1 MRTILLLICLVA
13 PLLLTTGAGSW
24 SAVRPTAC
32 PDLVPGLALSDDTLD
47 VGQIFDATFSATNN
61 GDSTTGGFTIHWYI
75 DPATQP
81 PTVDTPATKHTR
93 LLGLLPGKSGSWT
106 EGGRYSFNQPGLHTI
121 YVWVDK
127 ANEVTPECD
136 ETNNL
141 RGWSF
146 QVGQTPGCVVDAFE
160 AGGDNA
166 CSAASLA
173 ATDGSTYNHNLCP
186 SGDVDWV
193 YFQGQAGVDYR
204 IVADN
209 LGSEVD
215 LLVMPYDKCEGAPSQ
230 KADAALSPFV
240 VVNYPVAE
248 SGPVY
253 LQIRH
258 YSDTHPVGDTGY
270 RLSVTARCSADI
282 YEPDNLCPSAREM
295 GANGPTQRH
304 SFCEAGDEDW
314 LRIPAVGGHSY
325 SLSTANWE
333 AKSQPLL
340 QLYNSCSGE
349 PLLTSSPRGS
359 LTWDAASSAPLWVK
373 VSNGTGGQPGLQSGY
388 DLALTQSGS
397 VSGPE
402 EPNDRPDEAG
412 SLASNGPSYTYA
424 VDRPGDQ
431 DWFYFAATGGPYAV
445 ETYNLDPSTDTYL
458 CLYPDLRGNGSAP
471 PLACDDDSGSG
482 KGSRIWQANLSVGR
496 YYLRVRHYHPEAG
509 GPLAVYSLR
518 VSAGAPA
525 CTSDAYEPDN
535 QLGEEQKLEVGGK
548 AQIHNFCPG
557 GEADWVHLPV
567 SLPGVYDLR
576 AAAMGDDAD
585 PILDLYDVDRRT
597 LLFSNDDYQPGLSS
611 RILWRFAQIGNYYLR
626 LRAFGGQAAGLGT
639 EYSLSAARTTETP
652 TPIPITPTPT
662 PTSTPTPTVTPTP
675 SPTPTSAPQTLI
687 LYNRERMARY
697 FGEAETE
704 AMVQKLR
711 ALAAYASAPGQLMDI
726 NRTPAVR
733 AALENWDANPTRVDA
748 ANRVADNLRAL
759 IWDTINQQPTVG
771 FLVLVGDDR
780 VIPFRRVLDIL
791 PRNANL
797 REENYRDE
805 GGAPYLSPQSPVG
818 RALQENYSLTDDF
831 YAARSLQYRG
841 GATLYLPTLP
851 IGRLI
856 ETPAD
861 INRAI
866 DLFLTG
872 DSIPLNRAYLAAF
885 GPRLATAQ
893 SACDLLSNTFS
904 LGSRIDCA
912 LVRNDWE
919 RNEFL
924 QRHLN
929 EAAGGDLH
937 MLFLP
942 GKHWQ
947 MEPPSDNPIQSS
959 EITGDRLQRA
969 TVLSA
974 ISHSGLAVADP
985 NPNPLELAQAYA
997 AQGAL
1002 FIGYSGYAPLYDRKS
1017 ALAGA
1022 LLESISRQMFN
1033 GGWRT
1038 LGEAWLYGKQHYWAN
1053 SPAEPEPQDP
1063 FLDAKVV
1070 HNAIFYGIP
1079 MYRLPAT
1086 LSRVDEFP
1094 SVPPPPVAAR
1104 AGGSGHS
1111 AASLR
1116 LALVEGYRWE
1126 AQSLGSEGSFYELDG
1141 HALWSPERAGQPIF
1155 DLDLRTT
1162 SLGFYG
1168 GARSVLWMG
1177 AVYSDTANFQP
1188 VYATVRGGAAR
1199 AEDRQEAADPP
1210 EAAQGWETLFPA
1222 QVNAAGDRLAVQ
1234 WGQFDP
1240 STSRQR
1246 LYTSFDFELTFS
1258 GSEDTA
1264 GPEVQHASAST
1275 AGPRIKLE
1283 ARDPSGVD
1291 RVIVLWTDGGGQWR
1305 PLELVYDRSMDKW
1318 TGLLPARGTVD
1329 WFAQVVDG
1337 AGNLTLVMDKGSFF
1351 HLDLTV
1357 HSLYLPGVKR

>member
-1 MRTILLLICLVA
+1 M
-13 PLLLTTGAGSW
+13 
-24 SAVRPTAC
+24 
-32 PDLVPGLALSDDTLD
+32 SDDTLD

-106 EGGRYSFNQPGLHTI
+106 EGGRYFFNQPGLHTI

-373 VSNGTGGQPGLQSGY
+373 ISNGNGGQPGLQSGY

-412 SLASNGPSYTYA
+412 SLASNGLSYTYA

-458 CLYPDLRGNGSAP
+458 CLYPDLRGNGSAL

-509 GPLAVYSLR
+509 GPLALYSLR
-518 VSAGAPA
+518 VGVGAPA

-548 AQIHNFCPG
+548 AQTHNFCPG
-557 GEADWVHLPV
+557 GEADWVQLPI

-585 PILDLYDVDRRT
+585 PIIDLYDVDRRT

-711 ALAAYASAPGQLMDI
+711 ALAAYTLAPGLVIDL
-726 NRTPAVR
+726 NRTPGVQTAY
-733 AALENWDANPTRVDA
+733 AAWDANIQNVEA
-748 ANRVADNLRAL
+748 ANRVADAIRSS
-759 IWDTINQQPTVG
+759 IWDEIDRHPTINY
-771 FLVLVGDDR
+771 LVLVGDDR
-780 VIPFRRVLDIL
+780 VIPSRRVQDVL
-791 PRNANL
+791 PKDPAL
-797 REENYRDE
+797 LESNYRDVSE
-805 GGAPYLSPQSPVG
+805 QSAIG
-818 RALQENYSLTDDF
+818 QALRQKYSLTDDF
-831 YAARSLQYRG
+831 YATRSLQFLRSVPF
-841 GATLYLPTLP
+841 YLPDLS

-856 ETPAD
+856 ENPTD
-861 INRAI
+861 IGATI
-866 DLFLTG
+866 DLFLQE
-872 DSIPLNRAYLAAF
+872 DDLNLASVTVAGF
-885 GPRLATAQ
+885 GER
-893 SACDLLSNTFS
+893 LLSARETCAIFDSLRGADCSLVGEGWGKSQLLAQQFS
-904 LGSRIDCA
+904 VQPTHGFH
-912 LVRNDWE
+912 
-919 RNEFL
+919 FL
-924 QRHLN
+924 Y
-929 EAAGGDLH
+929 
-937 MLFLP
+937 LP
-942 GKHWQ
+942 GLHWC
-947 MEPPSDNPIQSS
+947 IQTADGSCVYG
-959 EITGDRLQRA
+959 IDIAPGGNALQRA
-969 TVLSA
+969 VVVSA
-974 ISHSGLAVADP
+974 AAHNGLNVTSPDP
-985 NPNPLELAQAYA
+985 FPLDIAEAYA
-997 AQGAL
+997 RQGAL
-1002 FIGYSGYAPLYDRKS
+1002 ILGFTGYTPYSNDNQV
-1017 ALAGA
+1017 ALADR
-1022 LLESISRQMFN
+1022 LLQRMITQTFAGTRRTV
-1033 GGWRT
+1033 GDAWR
-1038 LGEAWLYGKQHYWAN
+1038 LSKYHYWQEALHSEN
-1053 SPAEPEPQDP
+1053 PLDP
-1063 FLDAKVV
+1063 YLDIKVL
-1070 HNAIFYGIP
+1070 HNAILYGIP
-1079 MYRLPAT
+1079 MYRLT
-1086 LSRVDEFP
+1086 GLSSGVNEFP
-1094 SVPPPPVAAR
+1094 SVKPLTGVNR
-1104 AGGSGHS
+1104 RSGTYTS
-1111 AASLR
+1111 SQLKLSLTD
-1116 LALVEGYRWE
+1116 GYHWQI
-1126 AQSLGSEGSFYELDG
+1126 QSQGEKGNFYELDG
-1141 HALWSPERAGQPIF
+1141 HAYWSPERASQPLF
-1155 DLDLRTT
+1155 YLDLRETP
-1162 SLGFYG
+1162 LGFYG
-1168 GARSVLWMG
+1168 PVRDALWLG
-1177 AVYSDTANFQP
+1177 GSYSDTVGFKP
-1188 VYATVRGGAAR
+1188 IYTTVSGGADGVKAR
-1199 AEDRQEAADPP
+1199 QIQESPAEMA
-1210 EAAQGWETLFPA
+1210 GSWEGIVPV
-1222 QVNAAGDRLAVQ
+1222 QIDAAGERFAVH

-1337 AGNLTLVMDKGSFF
+1337 AGNVTLVMDKGSFF